1 MQITLNDTELY
12 ILRAKLAEMIKGEQ
26 SAILAQ
32 VLTDIQ
38 RRL

>member
-12 ILRAKLAEMIKGEQ
+12 ILRAKLAEMIKSEQ

>member
-1 MQITLNDTELY
+1 MQITLNETELY
-12 ILRAKLAEMIKGEQ
+12 ILRAKLSEMIKSEQ